1 MRIYQPQN
9 QNGENL
15 LTEATIAPL
24 QTKVDKHEGDITTLQ
39 NTVITTVNLNP
50 SKSNGIEIT
59 KSQSGNSL
67 TLGVDATGASYNPT
81 SHTFGTGFAFGP
93 NVESAI
99 KAVYSSASVESEGG
113 NGVVLSLNNANSQ
126 LKFNLSVT
134 PATLDGTV
142 FTGGPAFALGNDVN
156 TVFNNILPN
165 YQKRVE
171 KGEYSVNSSAPDH
184 KIVDGKLTVT
194 SNIFETDID
203 IVSIIDNTGTPWMGQ
218 IETGMGSAKVVTLWA
233 ADDAPEDAEELS
245 FTVTYIGY

>member
-39 NTVITTVNLNP
+39 NTAITTVTLSP
-50 SKSNGIEIT
+50 SGSNGILLSKT
-59 KSQSGNSL
+59 QTGTSL
-67 TLGVDATGASYNPT
+67 NLGLSVAGASYT
-81 SHTFGTGFAFGP
+81 SRSFGTGFAFGP
-93 NVESAI
+93 NVNQAISAI
-99 KAVYSSASVESEGG
+99 YDNATVESEGG
-113 NGVVLSLNNANSQ
+113 NGIVLSLDKTNKLLHFS
-126 LKFNLSVT
+126 LSVT

-142 FTGGPAFALGNDVN
+142 FSGGPAFALGNDVN
-156 TVFNNILPN
+156 TIFNNILPK

-184 KIVDGKLTVT
+184 KIVNGKFTVT
-194 SNIFETDID
+194 SNIYETDID
-203 IVSIIDNTGTPWMGQ
+203 IVSIIDSTGTPWMGQ
-218 IETGMGSAKVVTLWA
+218 IESGSGSAKVVTLWA